1 MKLSIFFLV
10 TAVAVLLLAIIAVSE
25 GTRSRSS
32 SSSGTRSSS
41 SSGARHCKRPSY
53 FRNGRFYFSRAL
65 ARRTHYKIGSVL
77 EMRCNTGYK
86 LIGSKYLRCVRGRSG
101 SVGWSGRL
109 AICKPNDSRKKCPS
123 LQAPSNGYV
132 SIKGRQAF
140 YGCKNGASLQGNRIR
155 TCQSNGQ
162 WAGSKPWCKSKIINC
177 GDPGTPRN
185 GFRKLSRTTLG
196 SIVVYSCKSGFYL
209 SGNSKRK
216 CQSNKQW
223 SGKLP
228 ICKAKVINCGDP
240 GTPRNGFRKLSR
252 TTLGSIVA
260 YFCKSGFYLSGDS
273 KRKCLSNRQ
282 WSGKLPICKAK
293 VINCGDPGT
302 PRNGFRKLSRT
313 TLGSIVAYS
322 CKSGFYL
329 SGDSKRK
336 CLSNRQWSGKLPIC
350 KAKVIN
356 CGDPGTPRNG
366 FRKLSRTTLGSIVAY
381 SCKSGFYLSGNS
393 KRKCLSNRQ
402 WSGKLPICKAKVIN
416 CGDPGTPRNGFRKLS
431 RTTLGSIV
439 AYSCKSGFYLSGD
452 SKRKCLSN
460 RQWSGKLPICKALCP
475 KLSAPSNGKVQVEG
489 VKKGS
494 SARYSCNDG
503 YKLRGD
509 TTRICQEGGQW
520 SGQKPTCQAVT
531 CQRLGAP
538 RNGGVRFDSLTKGSI
553 ATYICKNGFKLVGN
567 KKRQCLKTGQW
578 SGMEPICKPIDCGDP
593 GTPENGNREFEMTTV
608 GSIVT
613 YSCRKGYYLIGDRR
627 ECLANGQWSGK
638 LPICKALCPRLS
650 APSNGKVQVEGVKT
664 GSSARYSCNDGYKLR
679 GDTTRICQ
687 EGGQWSGQEPTC
699 QAVTC
704 QRLGAPRNGGVRF
717 DSLSKGSIAIYT
729 CTNGFEL
736 AGDQSRECLKTGQW
750 SGREPTCNP
759 IDCGDPG
766 TPENG
771 DRELDK
777 TTLGSIV
784 RYSCRKG
791 YYLAGNSERECLANR
806 QWSGKLPTC
815 KAFCQELS
823 APSNGNVQI
832 EGIKPGSSATYS
844 CIEGYKLDGNEIR
857 ICQEGGEWSGNEPI
871 CQVTCQ
877 SLSEPK
883 NGGVQFTSL
892 VKGSIA
898 TYSCFDGFKL
908 IGKVNRQC
916 LATGQWSGEEPTC
929 YPIDCGSLS
938 PPVNGAVDMDG
949 TTAGSIAT
957 YSCQSGYEL
966 AGVETRECLNS
977 GKWSEEAPTCE
988 AVDCGGLDAP
998 KSGAVE
1004 LSGTVLGSKATY
1016 SCFFSYK
1023 LVGVESRECLPSGQW
1038 SEEPPTCE
1046 SIKCK
1051 ELTNPENGKVKFVS
1065 TLLSSIATYSCN
1077 DGFILSGKSRR
1088 ECQING
1094 EWSGTEPSCIEIQCP
1109 VLKNPKHGKVIIT
1122 TRSIGSKA
1130 YYTCQNGFRLSGDGS
1145 RTCQESG
1152 EWSGNEPVCVPIK
1165 NTDCKALPH
1174 PENGLVIAKGLTVG
1188 SRVYYSCDYGYNLTK
1203 GSEVRICQENLQW
1216 SGTAG
1221 ICEAVRCRVLSSPA
1235 NGKVSFI
1242 SHHFLSEATYSC
1254 YDGFELVGPLFRRC
1268 EGDGYWTGED
1278 PVCSKQQLN
1287 K

>member
-402 WSGKLPICKAKVIN
+402 WSGKLPICKA
-416 CGDPGTPRNGFRKLS
+416 
-431 RTTLGSIV
+431 
-439 AYSCKSGFYLSGD
+439 
-452 SKRKCLSN
+452 
-460 RQWSGKLPICKALCP
+460 LCP

-593 GTPENGNREFEMTTV
+593 GTPENG
-608 GSIVT
+608 
-613 YSCRKGYYLIGDRR
+613 
-627 ECLANGQWSGK
+627 
-638 LPICKALCPRLS
+638 
-650 APSNGKVQVEGVKT
+650 
-664 GSSARYSCNDGYKLR
+664 
-679 GDTTRICQ
+679 
-687 EGGQWSGQEPTC
+687 
-699 QAVTC
+699 
-704 QRLGAPRNGGVRF
+704 
-717 DSLSKGSIAIYT
+717 
-729 CTNGFEL
+729 
-736 AGDQSRECLKTGQW
+736 
-750 SGREPTCNP
+750 
-759 IDCGDPG
+759 
-766 TPENG
+766 

-871 CQVTCQ
+871 CQAVTCQ